1 MVRKILISYAYKKRE
16 GKQEFLVFLFRNVS
30 KEEKYLSA
38 QIVSCLNTG
47 DYEVFVSVLR
57 SIVSKMCCI
66 AYFVCMRM

>member
-1 MVRKILISYAYKKRE
+1 MLIEDKTKRKWE
-16 GKQEFLVFLFRNVS
+16 WDFLFRNVS

-66 AYFVCMRM
+66 AYFVCVRM